1 MTIEHRKNR
10 GATSQTGNRDALFL
24 RDAHANRVKIT
35 LCDVA
40 SRLEVTL
47 IIPQKEW
54 HFVCYFFFSLALTT
68 VQLDTKLRLR
78 FTNKGEVLA
87 VNKTY

>member
-10 GATSQTGNRDALFL
+10 DAPSQAENRDAFL
-24 RDAHANRVKIT
+24 RDTHANRVKMT
-35 LCDVA
+35 LYDIV
-40 SRLEVTL
+40 SQLEVTL

-78 FTNKGEVLA
+78 FTHKV
-87 VNKTY
+87 KC

>member
-10 GATSQTGNRDALFL
+10 GAPSQAENRDAFL
-24 RDAHANRVKIT
+24 RDPHANRVKMT
-35 LCDVA
+35 LHDIV
-40 SRLEVTL
+40 SQLEVTL
-47 IIPQKEW
+47 IAPQKEW

-78 FTNKGEVLA
+78 FTNKGEVLT
-87 VNKTY
+87 VNKT

>member
-10 GATSQTGNRDALFL
+10 GAITQAGNRDAFL
-24 RDAHANRVKIT
+24 RDAHANRVKVT
-35 LCDVA
+35 LCDIV
-40 SRLEVTL
+40 SQLEVTH

-78 FTNKGEVLA
+78 FTRKV
-87 VNKTY
+87 KC

>member
-10 GATSQTGNRDALFL
+10 GAPSQAGNRDAFL
-24 RDAHANRVKIT
+24 RDPHASRVKMT
-35 LCDVA
+35 LYDIV
-40 SRLEVTL
+40 SQLEVTL

-78 FTNKGEVLA
+78 FTHKV
-87 VNKTY
+87 KC

>member
-1 MTIEHRKNR
+1 LNSEKTVAPLLKQKI
-10 GATSQTGNRDALFL
+10 GTLFL
-24 RDAHANRVKIT
+24 RDPHANRVKMT
-35 LCDVA
+35 LHDIV
-40 SRLEVTL
+40 SQLEVTL
-47 IIPQKEW
+47 IAPQKEW

-78 FTNKGEVLA
+78 FTNKGEVLT

>member
-1 MTIEHRKNR
+1 MAPLLKQKIGT
-10 GATSQTGNRDALFL
+10 LFL
-24 RDAHANRVKIT
+24 RDSHANRVKMT
-35 LCDVA
+35 LYDIV
-40 SRLEVTL
+40 SQLEVTL

-78 FTNKGEVLA
+78 FTHKV
-87 VNKTY
+87 KC

>member
-10 GATSQTGNRDALFL
+10 GAISQAGNRDAFL

-35 LCDVA
+35 LCDVV

-54 HFVCYFFFSLALTT
+54 HFVCYFFFQFGVDNGSIGHEDAPP
-68 VQLDTKLRLR
+68 
-78 FTNKGEVLA
+78 FYPKGEVLT